1 MSGAPCDA
9 PLRPTFLGLEP
20 LIVARLDATV
30 RSALQVP
37 VLSTAD
43 IAGATEA
50 SLPKPSVRVA
60 YGGHQV
66 VQSGAVLPAGWALIE
81 QTWIVV
87 PAVRNVRDIRA
98 GAAPRADASPLCDA
112 VLDALDG
119 WAPGGGYGPLKSV
132 TPGLRPATLDG
143 CTYVPL
149 AFTSRFRRTT
159 QCT

>member
-1 MSGAPCDA
+1 MSNEACA
-9 PLRPTFLGLEP
+9 AERPTFLGLEP
-20 LIVARLDATV
+20 LIVARLDGAV
-30 RSALQVP
+30 RAALKVP

-60 YGGHQV
+60 YSGHQV
-66 VQSGAVLPAGWALIE
+66 VQGNAPLPPGWALIE

-87 PAVRNVRDIRA
+87 PAVRNVRDIKT

-119 WAPGGGYGPLKSV
+119 WNPGGGYSPLKSV
-132 TPGLRPATLDG
+132 TPGIRPATLDG

-159 QCT
+159 QCA